1 MASRRI
7 TCPNCHE
14 SELDAKRYDSM
25 MVLKSDLALFTLR
38 CPSCGAR
45 VSTIQSIPLSLR
57 GQVAEAAAKVHAG
70 MLKDTHAE

>member
-1 MASRRI
+1 MTGRRI
-7 TCPNCHE
+7 TCPNCRE
-14 SELDAKRYDSM
+14 SELDTKRYDSM

-38 CPSCGAR
+38 CPACGAR